1 MNDPTEFPRRRSI
14 RSYVVRAGRMTDG
27 QQRAMAVL
35 WPRFGVPYD
44 VTPLDLDA
52 LFGRRARR
60 VLEIGFGN
68 GDHLASMAAA
78 NPDTDFLGVEVHPPG
93 VGHLLQ
99 EVERLGLT
107 NVRVIRH
114 DAIEVLTHPLP
125 PASLDELQL
134 LFPDPWHKKRHH
146 KRRIVQP
153 AFLDLVAGRLKVGGV
168 LRMATDWQ
176 PYAEHMLETLRA
188 DPRFVNLSVNGD
200 YVARDESR
208 APTRFERRGERL
220 GHAVFDFAFRRRD
233 ADDR

>member
-1 MNDPTEFPRRRSI
+1 MNEPTDFPRRRSI

-27 QQRAMAVL
+27 QERAMTAL
-35 WPRFGVPYD
+35 WPRFGVGYEA
-44 VTPLDLDA
+44 TPLDLDA
-52 LFGRRARR
+52 LFGRHARR

-68 GDHLASMAAA
+68 GDHLAAMAAA

-99 EVERLGLT
+99 EVQRLGLT

-114 DAIEVLTHPLP
+114 DAVEVLTHQLP
-125 PASLDELQL
+125 RGSLDEVQL

-153 AFLDLVAGRLKVGGV
+153 AFLDLVAGRLKGNGV

-188 DPRFVNLSVNGD
+188 DPRFANLSETGD
-200 YVARDESR
+200 YVARDAAR

-220 GHAVFDFAFRRRD
+220 GHAVFDLAFRHRD
-233 ADDR
+233 TGGC